1 MILRLFFLIR
11 RCLLTAVFFR
21 KVKIRDPCS
30 GQFLSG
36 AAVHFAEHETGRRRI
51 ISFHGPGT
59 VFPGYHTTDF
69 RIELSLTTTAL
80 SEIHV
85 LEFTIPQFQAMF
97 ESNSALA
104 EQVVNWYA
112 MYVNRFLFET
122 VHQEFNSSRVK
133 LCNLLYLLTMNQPAN
148 SGLVIEMTQEDLA
161 DILGISR
168 VHITRELTE
177 LRRMGVLTTT
187 RGRLTITDLPA
198 LAGLCTDET
207 VYCMD
212 HSNCSVRPCLLPRLH
227 KPALL

>member
-1 MILRLFFLIR
+1 MY
-11 RCLLTAVFFR
+11 
-21 KVKIRDPCS
+21 
-30 GQFLSG
+30 
-36 AAVHFAEHETGRRRI
+36 
-51 ISFHGPGT
+51 
-59 VFPGYHTTDF
+59 PGYHTSVF
-69 RIELSLTTTAL
+69 KIELSLTTAAL
-80 SEIHV
+80 SEIRV

-97 ESNSALA
+97 ESNAALA

-133 LCNLLYLLTMNQPAN
+133 LCNLLYLLTRNQPAN

-177 LRRMGVLTTT
+177 LRRMGVLSTM
-187 RGRLTITDLPA
+187 RGRLTIRDLPA

-207 VYCMD
+207 V
-212 HSNCSVRPCLLPRLH
+212 
-227 KPALL
+227 